1 MSESALEGI
10 GQELVRG
17 ADLTLRATGQHY
29 GFCIPNASSLVL
41 LVMRNQYK
49 LAVIIQFSTLFLCL
63 GSLRPMGHFC
73 RRALKIVLVVTT
85 ILRFYRM
92 DVASGEFIAL
102 S

>member
-1 MSESALEGI
+1 
-10 GQELVRG
+10 
-17 ADLTLRATGQHY
+17 
-29 GFCIPNASSLVL
+29 
-41 LVMRNQYK
+41 MRNQYK

-73 RRALKIVLVVTT
+73 RQALKVVLVLTS

-92 DVASGEFIAL
+92 DMATGEFIAL

>member
-10 GQELVRG
+10 GQELVHG

-85 ILRFYRM
+85 ILRFYRI